1 MQRVNKD
8 VFKRLEEIL
17 PNKTGIYPAVGDQ
30 VVRFPYV
37 VYNCSSFVARRT
49 KDGIDDYR
57 MDYGISIVSDKFD
70 EADAIADSIIAGLD
84 GYRSQNIQSC
94 ILTGGSSGVDG
105 GGFYQNLDFQIES
118 DA

>member
-8 VFKRLEEIL
+8 LYKRLEEIL
-17 PNKTGIYPAVGDQ
+17 PNKTGVYPAIGDQ

-57 MDYGISIVSDKFD
+57 MDYSINIVSDKFD
-70 EADAIADSIIAGLD
+70 EADAISDSIIAGLD
-84 GYRSQNIQSC
+84 GYRSHNIQRCMLVS
-94 ILTGGSSGVDG
+94 GSSGVDSN
-105 GGFYQNLDFQIES
+105 GFYQNLDFQIES